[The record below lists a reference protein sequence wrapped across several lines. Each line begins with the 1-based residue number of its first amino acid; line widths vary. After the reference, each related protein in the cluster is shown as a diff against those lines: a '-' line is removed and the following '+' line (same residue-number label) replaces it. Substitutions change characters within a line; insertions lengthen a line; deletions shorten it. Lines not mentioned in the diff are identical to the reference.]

1 MSGNVHAFTNEMKN
15 IYQIYKEL
23 RIIYVAYE
31 EGKHCYM
38 EKDNIKDHVCIY
50 YIIIVSFI

>member
-1 MSGNVHAFTNEMKN
+1 MSGNVHAFTNEIKN

-38 EKDNIKDHVCIY
+38 EKDNIKDHVCI
-50 YIIIVSFI
+50 